1 MLERQEPAPSGGRSE
16 LSLLRALFP
25 DIVAEVDAA
34 YLGNGG
40 ADARAEAELDARLD
54 AAGEEL
60 LAGTGLAGIT
70 DPEPRALFEAAFDAA
85 RSLARALGVDAPE
98 PEEFELAGVEL
109 GALARRAE
117 AGSAELVPVVAPYG
131 AGAAAWREAYA
142 ELASEHP
149 AVLADPAAAAGE
161 PLILAGEIQ
170 REFAWLDLPPQGV
183 TQTQPRGGRVSWTI
197 RLIPASPAAPQ
208 RGLSHAHGPHASLPE
223 MLALQVARIRA
234 GEAPVDGSS
243 FTWLDGELGDGKLA
257 GRHVY
262 DAGERAVRISA
273 REVGSQGPHLGARPP
288 VA

>member
-1 MLERQEPAPSGGRSE
+1 MLEPQEPAPSGARSE

-25 DIVAEVDAA
+25 DLAAEVDAA

-40 ADARAEAELDARLD
+40 ADAQAEAELDARLD

-60 LAGTGLAGIT
+60 LAGTGLAGIA

-85 RSLARALGVDAPE
+85 RSLAHALGVAAPE

-109 GALARRAE
+109 GALALRA
-117 AGSAELVPVVAPYG
+117 GGDSAELVPVVAPYG
-131 AGAAAWREAYA
+131 AGAAAWRQVFA
-142 ELASEHP
+142 ELAALHP

-170 REFAWLDLPPQGV
+170 REFAWLDLPPRGV
-183 TQTQPRGGRVSWTI
+183 TQAQPGGGRVTWTI
-197 RLIPASPAAPQ
+197 RLIPASPAAPK

-223 MLALQVARIRA
+223 MLALQHARIRA
-234 GEAPVDGSS
+234 GEPPVDGSS
-243 FTWLDGELGDGKLA
+243 FTWLDGELGDGRLA

-288 VA
+288 VT